1 MADRCR
7 REIEKSRFE
16 ANGESLGV
24 TMSLGVATFYP
35 DKESNLN
42 ELADLIKLADEA
54 LYVAKDGGRNRV
66 VLDKDS

>member
-1 MADRCR
+1 MNCQ
-7 REIEKSRFE
+7 ESRFE
-16 ANGESLGV
+16 ANGETLGV

-35 DKESNLN
+35 DKESGVDD
-42 ELADLIKLADEA
+42 LAGLIKLADEA

>member
-1 MADRCR
+1 MA
-7 REIEKSRFE
+7 
-16 ANGESLGV
+16 SLGV